1 MDSVGLKKK
10 VRIWEVKEVLERM
23 GKEGGA
29 GRTWS
34 EHTTFLKEFIL
45 LKMLPQCLLS
55 EGRGPPHQKYQIY
68 HSGNHVI
75 VMTTFKEPTQSL
87 FCKALMLMPI
97 IQAWVGL
104 RNRPL
109 PDCIP
114 TYSQQRT
121 PTDNVLWFHCYRE
134 TSSIFLPYISPDSL
148 GFNQFSEQHADPSR
162 VILL

>member
-97 IQAWVGL
+97 IQATPRLHSHIQPAEDAHKQRSVV
-104 RNRPL
+104 PL
-109 PDCIP
+109 L
-114 TYSQQRT
+114 QRDFIDF
-121 PTDNVLWFHCYRE
+121 P
-134 TSSIFLPYISPDSL
+134 SIYFP
-148 GFNQFSEQHADPSR
+148 R
-162 VILL
+162 